1 MRIQICG
8 KSTAFAHLKIHSGS
22 CDLESSSHPGWQGS
36 TRIMVF
42 WVRNPNLNLPLPLRG
57 VDPMD
62 KNAHRQKKKPTDRFT
77 LDQLKCFPLCVHCHL
92 LRFPQ
97 SFQIRLGSSQN
108 GGDVRMD
115 VICVVIRGAGDAA
128 THPTPYV
135 GGCSKQAL
143 ETHVQ
148 NLYHQ
153 KRATIT

>member
-1 MRIQICG
+1 MTGLHQDYGILS
-8 KSTAFAHLKIHSGS
+8 KGS
-22 CDLESSSHPGWQGS
+22 QPKPSPEGG
-36 TRIMVF
+36 
-42 WVRNPNLNLPLPLRG
+42 G

-62 KNAHRQKKKPTDRFT
+62 TIAHRPTDRFT

-97 SFQIRLGSSQN
+97 SFQIRLESSQN

-115 VICVVIRGAGDAA
+115 VICVVIRGAGDAT

-135 GGCSKQAL
+135 ETCSKQAL

-153 KRATIT
+153 NWVTIA